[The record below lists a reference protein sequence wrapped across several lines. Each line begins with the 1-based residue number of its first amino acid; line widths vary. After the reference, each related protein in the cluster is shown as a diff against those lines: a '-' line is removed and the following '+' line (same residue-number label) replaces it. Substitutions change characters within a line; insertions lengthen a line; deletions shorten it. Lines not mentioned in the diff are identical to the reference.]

1 LGGILIFQM
10 DKMFTLITKR
20 LILRDVREE
29 DESVLHQLR
38 STQAVTQ
45 HIDYIKSTTE
55 ADTHQWLL
63 GTMIHNARSPRLSY
77 NLAIARQID
86 HQVIGWI
93 GIGQPS
99 DQTLGDLDFGY
110 ALLPNYWRQGYMSEA
125 LAAILE
131 YGFEYLEARQIFGE
145 CETVNQASAR
155 VMERVGLHLQARRR
169 ESKESTE
176 ELSETLRYVIHRE
189 EWQARQTEKA

>member
-1 LGGILIFQM
+1 M

-20 LILRDVREE
+20 LILRDIREE

-38 STQAVTQ
+38 SNQAVTQ
-45 HIDYIKSTTE
+45 HIDYIKSATE

-63 GTMIHNARSPRLSY
+63 GTMIHNAGLPRLSY
-77 NLAIARQID
+77 NLAIVRQMD

-93 GIGQPS
+93 GIGQPR
-99 DQTLGDLDFGY
+99 DPTLGGLDFGY

-131 YGFEYLEARQIFGE
+131 YGFEHLGARQIFGE

-169 ESKESTE
+169 ESTE
-176 ELSETLRYVIHRE
+176 ELSETLRYVIRQE
-189 EWQARQTEKA
+189 EWRTRQTKKA